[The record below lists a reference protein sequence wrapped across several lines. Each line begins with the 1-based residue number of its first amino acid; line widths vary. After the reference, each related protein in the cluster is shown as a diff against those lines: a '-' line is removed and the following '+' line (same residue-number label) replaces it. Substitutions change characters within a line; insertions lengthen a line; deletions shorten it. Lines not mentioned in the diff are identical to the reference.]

1 MTASGRALL
10 IVVVVTVG
18 LAGFVAARFV
28 AEAPAPPAAAPATA
42 PPGPVAPSP
51 ELRQPAPRPP
61 AATGSPAAAATPQAT
76 APQATLA
83 SPRPATVPSATPQ
96 AAATPVQAAQARAAP
111 TPPPQEP
118 PRFDVVRVGARGAAV
133 VAGRA
138 AAGAEVLLMEDGRE
152 IARARADGRG
162 EWVILPSEPLRPG
175 TRRFVLL
182 SRLGGEEVIGP
193 DTVVV
198 VVPEPAPA
206 TPDPATRRPAIAV
219 ADAAAPPRAERQ
231 PPAAPATAAEAP
243 DLAAAPDLA
252 EAPAAE
258 PAARRADAAS
268 PRAEAPAQPLIVL
281 LPAAQPEARVLQR
294 GAAQPGLA
302 IGQVDY
308 DDAGGIRF
316 AGTAPSGATL
326 RLYVNDRHAGDAQ
339 ADEQGRWTLAPGEAV
354 EIGRHR
360 LRVDQIAAAGVV
372 AARIEVPFQRDRLPE
387 SATADGRI
395 VVQPGHSL
403 WRLART
409 VYGRGV
415 HHTVIYEAN
424 REQIRNPNRI
434 FPGQVFSM
442 PGMSPD
448 GAPATPAESSR
459 SR

>member
-1 MTASGRALL
+1 
-10 IVVVVTVG
+10 
-18 LAGFVAARFV
+18 
-28 AEAPAPPAAAPATA
+28 
-42 PPGPVAPSP
+42 
-51 ELRQPAPRPP
+51 
-61 AATGSPAAAATPQAT
+61 
-76 APQATLA
+76 
-83 SPRPATVPSATPQ
+83 
-96 AAATPVQAAQARAAP
+96 
-111 TPPPQEP
+111 
-118 PRFDVVRVGARGAAV
+118 VVRVGARGAAV

-162 EWVILPSEPLRPG
+162 EWVILPPEPLRPG

-182 SRLGGEEVIGP
+182 SRLGGEEIIGP

-206 TPDPATRRPAIAV
+206 TPDPATRRPAIA
-219 ADAAAPPRAERQ
+219 DAAAPSRAER
-231 PPAAPATAAEAP
+231 PPQAAAAPAAEAP
-243 DLAAAPDLA
+243 DLA
-252 EAPAAE
+252 EAPPAGS
-258 PAARRADAAS
+258 AARRADAAS
-268 PRAEAPAQPLIVL
+268 PRAETPPQPLIVL

-316 AGTAPSGATL
+316 AGTAPPGATL

-339 ADEQGRWTLAPGEAV
+339 SDDHGRWTLAPGETV

>member
-1 MTASGRALL
+1 
-10 IVVVVTVG
+10 
-18 LAGFVAARFV
+18 
-28 AEAPAPPAAAPATA
+28 
-42 PPGPVAPSP
+42 
-51 ELRQPAPRPP
+51 
-61 AATGSPAAAATPQAT
+61 
-76 APQATLA
+76 
-83 SPRPATVPSATPQ
+83 
-96 AAATPVQAAQARAAP
+96 
-111 TPPPQEP
+111 
-118 PRFDVVRVGARGAAV
+118 
-133 VAGRA
+133 
-138 AAGAEVLLMEDGRE
+138 
-152 IARARADGRG
+152 
-162 EWVILPSEPLRPG
+162 
-175 TRRFVLL
+175 
-182 SRLGGEEVIGP
+182 
-193 DTVVV
+193 VV

-206 TPDPATRRPAIAV
+206 TPDPATRRSVIAE
-219 ADAAAPPRAERQ
+219 AAAPPRAERPQ
-231 PPAAPATAAEAP
+231 PAAPEPRAAEAEAP
-243 DLAAAPDLA
+243 EPASAEPAAPEPAAPDLA
-252 EAPAAE
+252 EAPAGE

-281 LPAAQPEARVLQR
+281 LPAAQAEARVLQR
-294 GAAQPGLA
+294 GAAQPGLT

-316 AGTAPSGATL
+316 AGTAPPGATL

-339 ADEQGRWTLAPGEAV
+339 ADEQGRWALAPGEAV

-403 WRLART
+403 WRLARA

-424 REQIRNPNRI
+424 RDQIRNPNRI
-434 FPGQVFSM
+434 FPGQVFTM